1 MSEPISKGGTAHP
14 RLTRQQKAAAV
25 IVSLGTDKASQLY
38 QYMDPEDVE
47 QITLEVAKLGYL
59 DSSATEDV
67 LTEYYQMCMTN
78 KAVTEGGLE
87 YARAVLEKAFG
98 QQTATSLLE
107 KVTKSLKNREFAFL
121 NKADEKS
128 LYAALQHERPQ
139 TIALV
144 LSYVDAEKS
153 AAVIEELDDER
164 QVRVIENMANMES
177 ASPTAVKIIEA
188 EMEKKFS
195 SLMTASN
202 VKVGGVDFVADV
214 MNNLDRSSEKNIF
227 DRLAE
232 YNEPLADEIRKRM
245 FVFEDIV
252 TMDDRSVQRFV
263 RDCDPRDLVL
273 ALKGANSDV
282 ANKIFTN
289 MSARMAQSIRE
300 FIKSE
305 VNEQGNKI
313 KKVRSFDKV
322 IGEVG
327 FDDKQKKLAKKYL
340 EELKGSY
347 LAKDTLKNQDE
358 KIKFIKKVSELSYEN
373 YEKYKILP
381 SITVGQAILESRW
394 GESDLSK
401 NSNNIFGVKADARW
415 NGKVVEVN
423 TSENYDDKIVAK
435 FRKYDSIKDSINDHG
450 KFLTE
455 NKRYEESG
463 LFKATHY
470 TTQAQAL
477 EDAGYATKKNEDG
490 ELIYAD
496 ILIDL
501 IKKYNLQLLDRE
513 VQEIN

>member
-164 QVRVIENMANMES
+164 NMANMES

-300 FIKSE
+300 DLEITS
-305 VNEQGNKI
+305 N
-313 KKVRSFDKV
+313 VRIRDV
-322 IGEVG
+322 EEAQQRIVG
-327 FDDKQKKLAKKYL
+327 IIRDL
-340 EELKGSY
+340 EERSELIILKGG
-347 LAKDTLKNQDE
+347 KD
-358 KIKFIKKVSELSYEN
+358 
-373 YEKYKILP
+373 
-381 SITVGQAILESRW
+381 
-394 GESDLSK
+394 
-401 NSNNIFGVKADARW
+401 
-415 NGKVVEVN
+415 
-423 TSENYDDKIVAK
+423 
-435 FRKYDSIKDSINDHG
+435 
-450 KFLTE
+450 
-455 NKRYEESG
+455 
-463 LFKATHY
+463 
-470 TTQAQAL
+470 
-477 EDAGYATKKNEDG
+477 
-490 ELIYAD
+490 D
-496 ILIDL
+496 IIA
-501 IKKYNLQLLDRE
+501 
-513 VQEIN
+513 

>member
-214 MNNLDRSSEKNIF
+214 MNNQDRSSEKNIF
-227 DRLAE
+227 DRLTE

-300 FIKSE
+300 DLEITS
-305 VNEQGNKI
+305 N
-313 KKVRSFDKV
+313 VRIRDV
-322 IGEVG
+322 EEAQQRIVG
-327 FDDKQKKLAKKYL
+327 IIRDL
-340 EELKGSY
+340 EERSELIILKGG
-347 LAKDTLKNQDE
+347 KD
-358 KIKFIKKVSELSYEN
+358 
-373 YEKYKILP
+373 
-381 SITVGQAILESRW
+381 
-394 GESDLSK
+394 
-401 NSNNIFGVKADARW
+401 
-415 NGKVVEVN
+415 
-423 TSENYDDKIVAK
+423 
-435 FRKYDSIKDSINDHG
+435 
-450 KFLTE
+450 
-455 NKRYEESG
+455 
-463 LFKATHY
+463 
-470 TTQAQAL
+470 
-477 EDAGYATKKNEDG
+477 
-490 ELIYAD
+490 D
-496 ILIDL
+496 IIA
-501 IKKYNLQLLDRE
+501 
-513 VQEIN
+513 